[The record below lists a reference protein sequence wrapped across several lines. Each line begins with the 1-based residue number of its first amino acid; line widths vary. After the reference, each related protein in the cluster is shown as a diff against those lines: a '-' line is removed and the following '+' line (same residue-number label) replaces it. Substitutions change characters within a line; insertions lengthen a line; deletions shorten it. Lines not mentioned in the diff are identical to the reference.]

1 MFWCEFLG
9 AKTYVDCV
17 QDRGAAFFKHDFLFL
32 NFLFFCKKY
41 ILTWKNENNWF
52 KKKTKLKKTS
62 IVLGILLY
70 IFKYKNYFKNKNLS
84 IKYFYS
90 KICVNMC
97 SRSWKYMSRCDRWW
111 KKWKAIYFMCCY
123 SVLSIST
130 RINISSQISS
140 KFR

>member
-1 MFWCEFLG
+1 MRRHTLTVCKI
-9 AKTYVDCV
+9 AV
-17 QDRGAAFFKHDFLFL
+17 QPFL
-32 NFLFFCKKY
+32 NTIFCFWIFYFFVKN
-41 ILTWKNENNWF
+41 TFWPEKNENNLF
-52 KKKTKLKKTS
+52 KKKTKLKKTF

-84 IKYFYS
+84 ITYFYS
-90 KICVNMC
+90 KICVNMR

>member
-52 KKKTKLKKTS
+52 KKKTKLKKTF

-70 IFKYKNYFKNKNLS
+70 IFTYKNYFKNKNLS

-90 KICVNMC
+90 KVCVNMC

-140 KFR
+140 EFR

>member
-32 NFLFFCKKY
+32 NFYFFVKN
-41 ILTWKNENNWF
+41 TFWPEKNENNWF
-52 KKKTKLKKTS
+52 KKKTKLKKTF

-70 IFKYKNYFKNKNLS
+70 ISKYKNYFENKNLS